1 MIEIVDKRDCC
12 GCSACAQVCPT
23 QCITMREDAEGFL
36 YPTLDV
42 ASCIDCSRCEEV
54 CPVINQEAEREPIK
68 VLGAKNRDNEVRR
81 QSSSGGVFSEL
92 TAETIGAGGI
102 VVAASFDKDW
112 EVEHTSAQSIEEC
125 AKFRGS
131 KYMQS
136 RIGDNF
142 LEIQRFLQQGRRVLF
157 CGTPC
162 QVSALKL
169 FLGGNTEGLTTVDFV
184 CHGTPSPKVWRRYL
198 DHITEDKGS
207 ISAINFRDKSRGW
220 KDYHFSLTAK
230 NQSIHQKATDNIFMR
245 GFYQDLFLRPSC
257 HHCPTKGLSS
267 GSDITLGDFWGVE
280 RVARSFD
287 DKGGV
292 SLLLLNTPRGVE
304 AIETIET
311 IETIESFETHY
322 PTVVKHNPSI
332 VHSAATPSKRAQFF
346 ESIES
351 GMIHRLEQLTY
362 VSLSQKAIRN
372 TKIFILNLL
381 PLPVVEWLERRKN
394 RKRQTT
400 HFR

>member
-12 GCSACAQVCPT
+12 GCSACTQVCPT
-23 QCITMREDAEGFL
+23 QCITMREDAEGFV

-42 ASCIDCSRCEEV
+42 AACIGCSRCEQV
-54 CPVINQEAEREPIK
+54 CPVINQGAEREPMK
-68 VLGAKNRDNEVRR
+68 VLGAKSLREEVRR
-81 QSSSGGVFSEL
+81 GSSSGGVFSEL
-92 TAETIGAGGI
+92 AAEVINANG
-102 VVAASFDKDW
+102 VVFAASFDEVW
-112 EVEHTSAQSIEEC
+112 EVEHTAAQSIEEC

-131 KYMQS
+131 KYLQS

-142 LEIQRFLQQGRRVLF
+142 LEIQRFLQQGRGVLF

-162 QVSALKL
+162 QVAALRL

-184 CHGTPSPKVWRRYL
+184 CHGTPSPKVWRGYL

-220 KDYHFSLTAK
+220 KEYSFVLTAK
-230 NQSIHQKATDNIFMR
+230 DQNINEKATDNIFMR

-257 HHCPTKGLSS
+257 HHCPTRGLSS

-292 SLLLLNTPRGVE
+292 SLLLLNTQLGVE
-304 AIETIET
+304 AIEKIER
-311 IETIESFETHY
+311 IEKIEADY
-322 PTVVKHNPSI
+322 PTATKYNPSI
-332 VHSAATPSKRAQFF
+332 VHSAAIPSKRAQFF
-346 ESIES
+346 ESIDS
-351 GMIHRLEQLTY
+351 GMIQRLEQLTY
-362 VSLSQKAIRN
+362 VSTSQKAIRN

-394 RKRQTT
+394 RKR
-400 HFR
+400 